1 MSSNSPFRW
10 IDSALDELQ
19 QKDLLREQRTCIPL
33 PQGKCQLVDE
43 HGAAS
48 DPFWNFATNDY
59 LGLAGH
65 PRVIAAAEAA
75 TRKYGAGARSSPLV
89 TGRTPLYAQLEQQ
102 LAEFKQTEAALLFP
116 TGFAANVGTIASLVG
131 TGDVVLCDRLN
142 HASLIDGCRL
152 SKAVLRVYPHG
163 DVDVVRR
170 ELAKVPEGRRKL
182 IVTDSLFSMDGD
194 AAPLSDL
201 ISAAEEFGAM
211 LLVDEAHATGVFGK
225 RGTGLLED
233 CPHSEHVI
241 AVGTL
246 SKALGAQGGF
256 VAGSRKVVDWVF
268 NNARPQIFSTALTPA
283 ACAAASAAIQYVEEF
298 CEMREELLN
307 WSRHLASSLRQQG
320 WNVPPSV
327 CGPIV
332 PLIVGESSQAVDYA
346 ARLRDMG
353 CLVPAIRPPSV
364 PHNTARL
371 RISLSH
377 AHGPEGVDA
386 LIAALSKIRMGEE

>member
-1 MSSNSPFRW
+1 MSNDSPFRW
-10 IDSALDELQ
+10 IDSALDELR
-19 QKDLLREQRTCIPL
+19 QKELLREQRTCIPL

-43 HGAAS
+43 HGVAS
-48 DPFWNFATNDY
+48 GPLWNFATNDY

-65 PRVIAAAEAA
+65 PRVVAAAEAA
-75 TRKYGAGARSSPLV
+75 TREFGAGARSSPLV
-89 TGRTPLYAQLEQQ
+89 TGRTPIHARLERQI
-102 LAEFKQTEAALLFP
+102 ATFKQTEAALLFP
-116 TGFAANVGTIASLVG
+116 TGFAANVGTITSLVG

-152 SKAVLRVYPHG
+152 SKATLRVYPHG

-170 ELAKVPEGRRKL
+170 ELPKVPEGRRKL

-194 AAPLSDL
+194 AAPLREL

-225 RGTGLLED
+225 RGTGLLEN
-233 CPHSEHVI
+233 CSHSEHVI

-283 ACAAASAAIQYVEEF
+283 ACAAASTAIRCVEEF
-298 CEMREELLN
+298 PEMREELLN
-307 WSRHLASSLRQQG
+307 RSQHLATSLRQQG
-320 WNVPPSV
+320 WNVPVEV

-332 PLIVGESSQAVDYA
+332 PLIVGESTRAVEYA

-353 CLVPAIRPPSV
+353 CIVPAIRPPSV

-371 RISLSH
+371 RISLSY
-377 AHGPEGVDA
+377 AHGEEGVDA
-386 LIAALSKIRMGEE
+386 LIAALSKLPTEEK